1 MNIGVLSGTMMQT
14 IIDIAR
20 VFGLLFIIGLPVL
33 IVVGA
38 IIAKAVDRA
47 KKRTM
52 KIAEE
57 ASVEV
62 TLKPDRGPS
71 VSEIEGIVYCIGFI
85 VIGVI
90 VVVAG
95 VLGISLPLDLSED
108 MENIIGTTAFGI
120 FDVLIWSVVIW
131 SPFYYR
137 NEKRRLQRAIEDALS
152 KKGL

>member
-1 MNIGVLSGTMMQT
+1 MQT